1 MKKSYFTRK
10 EQIILSTIELID
22 ELGINNLSIH
32 EIAKKENIT
41 EGALYRHFRSKEEI
55 IIESLRY
62 YSHFDINIINTINK
76 NNLGSRAS
84 IVSLLTSLSEYYEN
98 YPEITSLYCSF
109 ESLIYEQNIGKEVLL
124 IMENRS
130 DFLILLIENGKKS
143 KEFKDGINSEDMANI
158 ILGSFRHLVFK
169 WRIEKH
175 EFSLKKKALDM
186 LNLILGT
193 C

>member
-41 EGALYRHFRSKEEI
+41 EGALYRHFKSKEEI
-55 IIESLRY
+55 VIESLRY
-62 YSHFDINIINTINK
+62 YAHFDINIINTINK
-76 NNLGSRAS
+76 NDLGSRAA
-84 IVSLLTSLSEYYEN
+84 IIFLLTSLSEYYEN

-124 IMENRS
+124 IMENRF
-130 DFLILLIENGKKS
+130 DFLILLIENGKQS
-143 KEFKDGINSEDMANI
+143 KEFKDDINSEDLANI
-158 ILGSFRHLVFK
+158 ILGSFRNLVFK

-175 EFSLKKKALDM
+175 EFSLKIKTLDM

>member
-98 YPEITSLYCSF
+98 YPEITAIYCSF
-109 ESLIYEQNIGKEVLL
+109 ESLIYEQNIGEEVRM
-124 IMENRS
+124 IIKRRS
-130 DFLILLIENGKKS
+130 DFLILLIEKGIQS
-143 KEFKDGINSEDMANI
+143 GAFKEYINSEDLANI
-158 ILGSFRHLVFK
+158 ISGSFKNLVFK
-169 WRIEKH
+169 WRIEKYK
-175 EFSLKKKALDM
+175 FSLKVKTLDM
-186 LNLILGT
+186 LNIILGKN
-193 C
+193 